1 MIYTLEGKLIIKK
14 TNFVVLQVGGIGLK
28 ISVSIRTLASLP
40 QPGSD
45 VKLFCNLYV
54 REDRMDI
61 YGFLT
66 EEELSLF
73 ELLNSVPG
81 IGPKTAM
88 DLLTVDNIDN
98 VMVAIVEGRPELLTR
113 VSGIG
118 KKTADRIV
126 FELKNKIKGKE
137 ITGKPHLDID
147 LDLEDALVN
156 FGYQKK
162 AVKEALAKLPPD
174 LTTPEERLKAA
185 LKILSKN

>member
-45 VKLFCNLYV
+45 VKFFCNLYV

-66 EEELSLF
+66 EEELGLF

-88 DLLTVDNIDN
+88 DLLAVDNVDN

-113 VSGIG
+113 VSGVG
-118 KKTADRIV
+118 KKTAERIV

-137 ITGKPHLDID
+137 VTGKLHLDID
-147 LDLEDALVN
+147 LDLEDALVS

-162 AVKEALAKLPPD
+162 YVKEALAKLPAD
-174 LTTPEERLKAA
+174 LTTPEERIKAA
-185 LKILSKN
+185 LKLLSKK